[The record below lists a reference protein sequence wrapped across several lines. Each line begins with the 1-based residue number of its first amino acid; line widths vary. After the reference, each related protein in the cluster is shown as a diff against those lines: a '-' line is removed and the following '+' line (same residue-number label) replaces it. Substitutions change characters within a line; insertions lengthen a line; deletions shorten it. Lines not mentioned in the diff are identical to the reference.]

1 MSVRKAITPR
11 SPSASLTRTHAALN
25 SHLLCDT
32 MAVLGWQDDSVVGC
46 LQPSL
51 SLIPEPTWF
60 RTYSCRFSLDFH
72 TYEHIT
78 YNMYEHMS
86 THTNLQG
93 IHLSPHISAQIC
105 AIPCVGTFRW
115 LPNCIYRLSALS
127 TKLKT
132 LLSAFPLTPLWLCIC
147 KLIEQ
152 CVYLNDRN
160 NPGPGFRGITAGCPS
175 YSHFCNGCSA
185 RPPFT
190 GAKCAR
196 FKVLKGTLKKNSLV
210 IQYNLDFKKFQFQD
224 QTS

>member
-1 MSVRKAITPR
+1 
-11 SPSASLTRTHAALN
+11 
-25 SHLLCDT
+25 

-160 NPGPGFRGITAGCPS
+160 NPGPGFRGITQQA
-175 YSHFCNGCSA
+175 
-185 RPPFT
+185 
-190 GAKCAR
+190 
-196 FKVLKGTLKKNSLV
+196 VLATHSSVMAAQQGPLLQEPNVHDS
-210 IQYNLDFKKFQFQD
+210 KF
-224 QTS
+224 SKELSKRILS

>member
-11 SPSASLTRTHAALN
+11 SPSASLTRTHPALN

-93 IHLSPHISAQIC
+93 IHFDKCIPYLSSDMC
-105 AIPCVGTFRW
+105 
-115 LPNCIYRLSALS
+115 
-127 TKLKT
+127 
-132 LLSAFPLTPLWLCIC
+132 
-147 KLIEQ
+147 
-152 CVYLNDRN
+152 
-160 NPGPGFRGITAGCPS
+160 
-175 YSHFCNGCSA
+175 
-185 RPPFT
+185 
-190 GAKCAR
+190 
-196 FKVLKGTLKKNSLV
+196 NSLCGHLQMASKLHLPTFSSINKTQNPPV
-210 IQYNLDFKKFQFQD
+210 CISTYSFMVMYM
-224 QTS
+224 QTY